1 MKKLVLLVFMTIS
14 FMNIEYEADKLG
26 NIEGIEIPS
35 YNVITEKD
43 DISVVN
49 SKIEAQLKTLI
60 DSM

>member
-43 DISVVN
+43 DIGVVN